1 MLLTGQIFG
10 DQIGDTFDREHGVGE
25 WEFLGQPLDQLLS
38 NLSWLLS
45 WLAVKRTDRK
55 LASNPVIAHGTA
67 VGDHDFPGSACR
79 IVHLPRHRLALVL
92 GLRTELIANRLPY
105 FECATAADA
114 GLFGY

>member
-1 MLLTGQIFG
+1 M
-10 DQIGDTFDREHGVGE
+10 
-25 WEFLGQPLDQLLS
+25 
-38 NLSWLLS
+38 
-45 WLAVKRTDRK
+45 AVKRTNRK
-55 LASNPVIAHGTA
+55 IASNPVIAHGTA
-67 VGDHDFPGSACR
+67 VGDHDFPGIACR